1 MRLKSS
7 IFVSAILRREQGDG
21 AFGVVLRKGAEDAG
35 AIFVVHQTSAA
46 MATVYAP
53 APQMF
58 AAESGSGERLFEER
72 LKEAGPQEVS
82 EFLDRQVKFD
92 PDCWIVEIE
101 KRTALV
107 SLDIAD
113 PDTGM

>member
-7 IFVSAILRREQGDG
+7 IFVSAILRREQVDG

-35 AIFVVHQTSAA
+35 AIFVVHQISASAA
-46 MATVYAP
+46 NVYAP
-53 APQMF
+53 APQVF
-58 AAESGSGERLFEER
+58 AAESESGERLFELR

-82 EFLDRQVKFD
+82 EFLDRQVSFD

-101 KRTALV
+101 KRTDLV
-107 SLDIAD
+107 SIDIAG
-113 PDTGM
+113 PEAGM

>member
-7 IFVSAILRREQGDG
+7 IFVSAILRREQGEG
-21 AFGVVLRKGAEDAG
+21 AFGAVLRKGAEDAG
-35 AIFVVHQTSAA
+35 AIFVVHRTGGDTAN
-46 MATVYAP
+46 VYAP

-58 AAESGSGERLFEER
+58 AVESGSGERLFEER
-72 LKEAGPQEVS
+72 LRQAGPQEVG

-101 KRTALV
+101 KRTELV
-107 SLDIAD
+107 SIDIAD
-113 PDTGM
+113 PRM